1 MRSASKGLAVRTLV
15 GTVDGVFEV
24 DLEDEVVLGAADMHV
39 ERPTLE
45 VELPRVVAAA
55 ASGSTVI
62 AVVDR
67 RPPLAIS
74 NDAGRTWREAGGGLP
89 AGRAIAIAA
98 DDPDYALYAGRNRLY
113 LSEDGGRF
121 WRALAPELP
130 EIEAVALLPY

>member
-1 MRSASKGLAVRTLV
+1 VRAAVRTAA
-15 GTVDGVFEV
+15 GTFAV
-24 DLEDEVVLGAADMHV
+24 DLETEEVLGEAD
-39 ERPTLE
+39 EFTADSLD

-55 ASGSTVI
+55 ASGSTVV

-89 AGRAIAIAA
+89 RGFAIAIGE
-98 DDPDYALYAGRNRLY
+98 DNPDRMLYAARNRLY

-121 WRALAPELP
+121 WRALVPELP
-130 EIEAVALLPY
+130 AIHAVAFMP